1 MDNVKQQISKLIQQY
16 KFVAIILLL
25 GMMLMLLPSKNTQET
40 PISETN
46 AATIAAP
53 SAELEQILSQIQGVG
68 RVRVLLTE
76 AQGEQI
82 IYVVDRDRSE
92 SGDSSSLR
100 EQAVVISGN
109 DRTQQGLVSQVLPPT
124 YLGAVIVCQGGD
136 QPGVRLAV
144 VEAVCDA
151 TGLSADK
158 ISVLKMK

>member
-25 GMMLMLLPSKNTQET
+25 GMMLMLLPSKNTQEA

-136 QPGVRLAV
+136 QPSVRLAV